1 MKLWGPLSALLLL
14 LVSFRTQEPA
24 PPVEDTHRAPDGA
37 IAQQT
42 EESGGETTLV
52 FPDYVDGAGWS
63 VQLALSNVDPD
74 AAAEVRIKVYDQGRR
89 SVADL
94 FESELEVEI
103 PALGSRIWRSAG
115 EGGIRRG
122 WIEVRAGSSAVSGLL
137 TYRDTRSGIEVGV
150 NPVELGQRFA
160 LYVEE
165 SPDVGSGVAI
175 LKRRAASGV
184 ELRLRDEEGY
194 DPLEGEF
201 IRWGDF
207 RQGAR
212 TLPEWIGVDHVDT
225 TFLRDFR
232 GLMFLETEDGSS
244 LIPLGLRFGK
254 ETSSLSAVPVIRTQS
269 EESQEA
275 PLIFP
280 DYVDG
285 GGWSVQLV
293 LSNVD
298 AAVGAEA
305 VVEVYDREG
314 QAVADL
320 FDTESEVEIPSLGSR
335 VWRSTGEGEIR
346 RGWIEVRTGSAAV
359 SGLLTYRDAR
369 SGIEV
374 GVNPVELGQRFAL
387 FVEES
392 PTLGAGV
399 AIMKREAS
407 SGVELRLR
415 DEEGNDPLEGGS
427 VRWEGFRQAA
437 RTLPEWFD
445 VDGADT
451 GFLEDFRGLLLVDAE
466 DESGLT
472 PLGLRFG
479 KRTSSLSAVPAIR
492 IAEEEEA
499 DEGEVSPPTVTV
511 SVSRSRI
518 FWGQSATLSWSS
530 TNAESVEIQPE
541 IGGVAA
547 SGRQRVS
554 PGVTTTYRITARGA
568 DGQTATASVRVSVIV
583 SQRAALQALYE
594 ALGGPEWTQSENWG
608 TGAPLEDWYGVE
620 ADDQGWVTALRLVH
634 RTADGRSV
642 GIGLTGEI
650 PPELGALSHLRV
662 LDLAGNQLTGEIP
675 AQLGNL
681 TQLIHL
687 ALHQNELTGE
697 IPAQLGNLSQLTF
710 LTLGANELTG
720 EIPAQLGNL
729 SQLTLLTLD
738 GNELTGE
745 IPAQLGNLS
754 RLETLDLRENELTGE
769 IPARLGNLSRL
780 EYLDLREN
788 ELTGEIPA
796 QLGNLSR
803 LEFLSLRGNELT
815 GRIPA
820 QLGNLS
826 RLAVLDLDANELA
839 GRIPAQ
845 LGNLSRLEFLS
856 LRGNE
861 LTGGIPAQLGNL
873 SRLEFLSLHGNEL
886 MGETPA
892 QLGNLT
898 QLTGLSL
905 YGNELTGPIPS
916 SVLQLEELNE
926 FHFADNAGL
935 CAPGTTDFYAWL
947 KGIENNSGPFCN
959 ESDVAVIESLYEA
972 TGGAGWTNSDGWL
985 GEDAVSEWHGVQADS
1000 LGRVTGLDLSGN
1012 GLEGR
1017 VPGNL
1022 AQLSRMIKLRIGGNA
1037 LSGRLPLG
1045 LTRLPL
1051 QEFDYADTELCDP
1064 VEAQFQTWLN
1074 AITSHEGT
1082 GMECAPATDRDLLVE
1097 IYDATGG
1104 SNWTRRENW
1113 LTDAPLGE
1121 WSGITVASDGRVI
1134 GLWLSG
1140 NGLTGPIP
1148 PELGQLTRLMHLS
1161 LADNELT
1168 GPIPPELGNCTRLE
1182 NLYLNR
1188 NQLTGPVPP
1197 QLGNLPRL
1205 QILYLND
1212 NQLRGAI
1219 PPQLGN
1225 LSQLKT
1231 LLAFRNQLTGAIPP
1245 QLGNLPRMAFLHLHQ
1260 NQLTGPMPPQL
1271 GNLLQLESLNLND
1284 NQLTGAIPPQLGN
1297 LSQLRSLV
1305 LNDNQLTGLIPA
1317 QLGDLSQLESLVLDG
1332 NRLRGRI
1339 PLQLGGLARLRT
1351 LSLSRNAGIS
1361 GVVPG
1366 RLEGLNRLEE
1376 LLAGDT
1382 RLCAPSDASAR
1393 NWLKGTWKRRVDP
1406 CSRGLLPRAYLTQAV
1421 QSREFPVPLVAGEK
1435 ALLRVFVTASRGYT
1449 GRFPPIRA
1457 RFYVRGRERYTL
1469 DIPGR
1474 STPVPA
1480 EVNEGS
1486 LSTTAN
1492 AEVPGEIVQPGLEMV
1507 LEIDSEGT
1515 LGPVPGLTK
1524 RIPETGRQA
1533 VEVRSM
1539 PTFDLTLIPFLWRAD
1554 PDQSIVDLVN
1564 AMAKN
1569 PDSHEM
1575 LWPTRTLLPIGDLEV
1590 TAHEPVLSSSNNL
1603 HILLRETEA
1612 IRVME
1617 GASSYYLG
1625 MISGRVQNRGG
1636 VAINSGKSSVSSP
1649 VGNFIAHEIGH
1660 NLSLGHVPCGPFRTF
1675 IDPSF
1680 PDTRGSIGAWGYDFR
1695 EGGRLVPSSWA
1706 DLMGGCHPQ
1715 WIGDYH
1721 FTNMLRFRLHTAAAD
1736 GPSSLVAGP
1745 AKSLLLWGGV
1755 DANGTPFLD
1764 PAFVVKAPA
1773 ALPHST
1779 GEHRILGRSDDG
1791 DELFSLAFEMPEV
1804 ADGDG
1809 GSSFAFVLP
1818 VQPGWADR
1826 LAGITLSGP
1835 GGSVT
1840 LDQDADRPVSIL
1852 RNPRSG
1858 QIRGILR
1865 GSAATDLVRD
1875 DAVSTLTREPGLEVL
1890 TSHGIPDREAWT
1902 R

>member
-1 MKLWGPLSALLLL
+1 MAHVGNERPRARQLPQNRPSAGELPRFRMKLWGPLSALLLL

-52 FPDYVDGAGWS
+52 FPYYVDGAGWS

-74 AAAEVRIKVYDQGRR
+74 AAAEVRIRVYDQDRK

-94 FESELEVEI
+94 FEAELEVEI

-122 WIEVRAGSSAVSGLL
+122 WIEVRAASSAVSGLL
-137 TYRDTRSGIEVGV
+137 TYRDARSGIEVGV

-254 ETSSLSAVPVIRTQS
+254 ETSSLSAVPVIRNPSPELRETV
-269 EESQEA
+269 
-275 PLIFP
+275 LVFP

-305 VVEVYDREG
+305 IVEVYDREG

-335 VWRSTGEGEIR
+335 VWRSTGEGGIR

-374 GVNPVELGQRFAL
+374 WVNPVELGQRFAL

-399 AIMKREAS
+399 AIMKREAAS
-407 SGVELRLR
+407 SIELRLR

-427 VRWEGFRQAA
+427 VRWDGFRQAA

-492 IAEEEEA
+492 IAEEEEV

-511 SVSRSRI
+511 SVSRPRI

-530 TNAESVEIQPE
+530 TNAEIVEIQPE

-594 ALGGPEWTQSENWG
+594 SLGGPDWTHRENWG
-608 TGAPLEDWYGVE
+608 TGAPLEEWYGVE
-620 ADDQGWVTALRLVH
+620 TDDQGRVTGLQLVH

-650 PPELGALSHLRV
+650 PPELGALSHLWL
-662 LDLAGNQLTGEIP
+662 LDLSG
-675 AQLGNL
+675 
-681 TQLIHL
+681 
-687 ALHQNELTGE
+687 NELTGE
-697 IPAQLGNLSQLTF
+697 IPEELGRLSNLTALYLNENELTGKIPEQLGDLSQLTQLHLGSNRLTGEIPTQLGNLSQLTY
-710 LTLGANELTG
+710 LNLGSN
-720 EIPAQLGNL
+720 
-729 SQLTLLTLD
+729 
-738 GNELTGE
+738 
-745 IPAQLGNLS
+745 
-754 RLETLDLRENELTGE
+754 RLTGE

-780 EYLDLREN
+780 THLFLFGN
-788 ELTGEIPA
+788 ELTGEIPE
-796 QLGNLSR
+796 QLGNLSQ
-803 LEFLSLRGNELT
+803 LNDLDLGGNELT
-815 GRIPA
+815 GEIPE

-826 RLAVLDLDANELA
+826 QLNHLDL
-839 GRIPAQ
+839 G
-845 LGNLSRLEFLS
+845 
-856 LRGNE
+856 GNE
-861 LTGGIPAQLGNL
+861 LTG
-873 SRLEFLSLHGNEL
+873 
-886 MGETPA
+886 T
-892 QLGNLT
+892 
-898 QLTGLSL
+898 
-905 YGNELTGPIPS
+905 IPS
-916 SVLQLEELNE
+916 SVLPLEELNE
-926 FHFADNAGL
+926 FRFDGNAGL

-959 ESDVAVIESLYEA
+959 ESDVAVIKSLYEA
-972 TGGAGWTNSDGWL
+972 TGGADWTNSDGWL
-985 GEDAVSEWHGVQADS
+985 GEDAVSEWYGVQSDS

-1012 GLEGR
+1012 GVEGR

-1022 AQLSRMIKLRIGGNA
+1022 ARLSRMIELRIGGNA

-1051 QEFDYADTELCDP
+1051 QEFDYADTGLCAP
-1064 VEAQFQTWLN
+1064 VEVEFQTWLN
-1074 AITSHEGT
+1074 AIASRDGT
-1082 GMECAPATDRDLLVE
+1082 GMECAPATDRDLLVA

-1134 GLWLSG
+1134 GLRLSG
-1140 NGLTGPIP
+1140 NGLTGPVP
-1148 PELGQLTRLMHLS
+1148 PELGRLGRLIELYLDS
-1161 LADNELT
+1161 NELT
-1168 GPIPPELGNCTRLE
+1168 GSIPPELGNLALLRKLF
-1182 NLYLNR
+1182 LN
-1188 NQLTGPVPP
+1188 
-1197 QLGNLPRL
+1197 
-1205 QILYLND
+1205 
-1212 NQLRGAI
+1212 
-1219 PPQLGN
+1219 
-1225 LSQLKT
+1225 K
-1231 LLAFRNQLTGAIPP
+1231 NQLTGAIP
-1245 QLGNLPRMAFLHLHQ
+1245 A
-1260 NQLTGPMPPQL
+1260 QL
-1271 GNLLQLESLNLND
+1271 GNLLKLQVLSLSDNQLTGTIPAQLGKLPQLYALYLHDNQLTGAIPAQLGNLSRLAFLALND
-1284 NQLTGAIPPQLGN
+1284 NQLTGAIPAQLGNPSQLKTLDLRDNRLTGAIPAQLGN
-1297 LSQLRSLV
+1297 LSQLKSLV
-1305 LNDNQLTGLIPA
+1305 LNGNQLTGTIPA
-1317 QLGDLSQLESLVLDG
+1317 QLGNLSKLESLVLDN
-1332 NRLRGRI
+1332 NRLRGPI
-1339 PLQLGGLARLRT
+1339 PRQLGGLARLRT
-1351 LSLSRNAGIS
+1351 LSLSRNARIS

-1366 RLEGLNRLEE
+1366 PLASLSRLEV
-1376 LLAGDT
+1376 LLVGDT

-1393 NWLKGTWKRRVDP
+1393 NWLKGAWKRRVDP
-1406 CSRGLLPRAYLTQAV
+1406 CSRSLLPRAYLTQAV

-1435 ALLRVFVTASRGYT
+1435 ALLRVFVTAPRGSI
-1449 GRFPPIRA
+1449 GRFPPARA
-1457 RFYVRGRERYTL
+1457 RFYVRGRERYVME
-1469 DIPGR
+1469 IPGK
-1474 STPVPA
+1474 STPVPD
-1480 EVNEGS
+1480 VVSEGS
-1486 LSTTAN
+1486 LSITAN
-1492 AEVPGEIVQPGLEMV
+1492 SEVPGEIVQPGLEMV
-1507 LEIDSEGT
+1507 LEIDPERT

-1539 PTFDLTLIPFLWRAD
+1539 PTFDLTLIPFLWRPD
-1554 PDQSIVDLVN
+1554 PDRSILELVS
-1564 AMAKN
+1564 AMAKD
-1569 PDSHEM
+1569 PGSHEL
-1575 LWPTRTLLPIGDLEV
+1575 LWATRTLLPIGDLEV
-1590 TAHEPVLSSSNNL
+1590 TAHEPVLISSDSFNS
-1603 HILLRETEA
+1603 LLNETEA

-1617 GASSYYLG
+1617 GADGHYMG
-1625 MISGRVQNRGG
+1625 VMSGGPGG
-1636 VAINSGKSSVSSP
+1636 GLAFLPGKSSVSSP
-1649 VGNFIAHEIGH
+1649 VGNFMAHEIGH
-1660 NLSLGHVPCGPFRTF
+1660 NLSLGHVPCGPFRTY

-1680 PDTRGSIGAWGYDFR
+1680 PDTRGSIGAWGFDFR

-1745 AKSLLLWGGV
+1745 AVRSPWT
-1755 DANGTPFLD
+1755 GTP
-1764 PAFVVKAPA
+1764 
-1773 ALPHST
+1773 
-1779 GEHRILGRSDDG
+1779 
-1791 DELFSLAFEMPEV
+1791 
-1804 ADGDG
+1804 
-1809 GSSFAFVLP
+1809 
-1818 VQPGWADR
+1818 
-1826 LAGITLSGP
+1826 
-1835 GGSVT
+1835 
-1840 LDQDADRPVSIL
+1840 
-1852 RNPRSG
+1852 
-1858 QIRGILR
+1858 
-1865 GSAATDLVRD
+1865 
-1875 DAVSTLTREPGLEVL
+1875 AVPSP
-1890 TSHGIPDREAWT
+1890 S
-1902 R
+1902 